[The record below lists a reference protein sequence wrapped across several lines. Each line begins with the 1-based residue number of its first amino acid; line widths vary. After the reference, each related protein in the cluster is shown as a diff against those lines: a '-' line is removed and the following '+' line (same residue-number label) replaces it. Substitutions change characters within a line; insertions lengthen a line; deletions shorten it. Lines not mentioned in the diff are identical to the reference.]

1 MSAGPSAVQVQN
13 ANGQSGVGI
22 PPPAS
27 LMNQRGG
34 RGGGPRG
41 GFRGGRGGMRGGAAM
56 MNGQA
61 HVPKKPVEAS
71 NV

>member
-27 LMNQRGG
+27 LMNQRG
-34 RGGGPRG
+34 RGGPRG
-41 GFRGGRGGMRGGAAM
+41 GLRGGRGGMRGA

-61 HVPKKPVEAS
+61 NVPKKPVES
-71 NV
+71 NNV